1 MYPLVLQ
8 IRIFEL
14 MKYLFS
20 TLLLGLS
27 LTLFAQNKPIEII
40 GEILD
45 PETNEAVPYVHVVN
59 LRTNQGFV
67 SNTEGRFWINM
78 AKEDT
83 LMFSAIGFEKYH
95 FTLKE
100 NVTTDKLI
108 VTIELRH
115 STLELET
122 VKVFAFKDEHA
133 LKRALIDAKVPLQ
146 DEKPGLKIPGVKIYR
161 SAENGGLAIGG
172 PLTAIGNLFSKE
184 HKEQKKLIE
193 VSSDYDFQ
201 KVIRA
206 KYNETIVMKVT
217 GIPEDKVED
226 FMKFCK
232 IEDSFISRASEYELT
247 VVIQQC
253 FTDFTALDLK
263 EDN

>member
-1 MYPLVLQ
+1 
-8 IRIFEL
+8 
-14 MKYLFS
+14 MKFLLS
-20 TLLLGLS
+20 TLIFCLS
-27 LTLFAQNKPIEII
+27 LTVFAQNPPIEII

-45 PETNEAVPYVHVVN
+45 PESNEAVPYVHVVN

-67 SNTEGRFWINM
+67 SNTEGRFWIKM
-78 AKEDT
+78 AKDDT

-100 NVTTDKLI
+100 NVTTNKLV
-108 VTIELRH
+108 VTVELRH

-122 VKVFAFKDEHA
+122 VKIFAFKDEHA
-133 LKRALIDAKVPLQ
+133 LKRALINADVPLE
-146 DEKPGLKIPGVKIYR
+146 DKNTGLRIPGVKTYR

-172 PLTAIGNLFSKE
+172 PLTALGNLFSKE
-184 HKEQKKLIE
+184 HKEQKKLME

-201 KVIRA
+201 KMIRA
-206 KYNETIVMKVT
+206 KYNETIVMEVT

-232 IEDSFISRASEYELT
+232 IEDSFISRSSDYEIT
-247 VVIQQC
+247 MVIQKC
-253 FTDFTALDLK
+253 FADFTALELK
-263 EDN
+263 EEDN